1 MLHVCNTLKAS
12 GIIYI
17 YSLHAVIC
25 SSRSNR
31 PFSCGNEL
39 SKPQTD
45 HLNRPSSL
53 DLGVYINIDAPL
65 SCSGNLTGYYYTYLN
80 KNDYVVEGTISMWSS
95 NSHGLEQVE
104 QYWNTMSV
112 HGLYLEFEKLG
123 GS

>member
-1 MLHVCNTLKAS
+1 MHF
-12 GIIYI
+12 II
-17 YSLHAVIC
+17 HAVIC
-25 SSRSNR
+25 SSRSSR

-39 SKPQTD
+39 NKPQID
-45 HLNRPSSL
+45 QLDRPSSL
-53 DLGVYINIDAPL
+53 NLGVYINIDAPL

-80 KNDYVVEGTISMWSS
+80 KDDPMVEGTISMWSS

-112 HGLYLEFEKLG
+112 YDLYLEFEKLG